1 MDSQWRVSD
10 VGAGG
15 GWTKSIYCLT
25 WSSSARILADVP
37 EESEAG
43 LARREA
49 FVTTHWSAV
58 LRAGQSNTPDADG
71 ALEELC
77 RAYWLPLYAFVRRKG
92 HSPEA
97 AQDLTQ
103 GFFAKL
109 LQKNYLRTVDPSK
122 GKFRTFLLTA
132 LKGYVANDWDRSHAA
147 KRGGFQSIVELDQAT
162 AESIIAPQL
171 ADAASPDILFE
182 RQWAVALLEFVM
194 KRLEQEYVETG
205 RTKLFQ
211 HLARTL
217 TREEDAQSYAV
228 IATELQLTEAAVK
241 TAARRLR
248 LRYQEVLR
256 EEIGRTVATR
266 AEIEEELHYL
276 FGLFGN

>member
-1 MDSQWRVSD
+1 M
-10 VGAGG
+10 
-15 GWTKSIYCLT
+15 
-25 WSSSARILADVP
+25 P
-37 EESEAG
+37 EESEPG
-43 LARREA
+43 LAPREA

-58 LRAGQSNTPDADG
+58 LRAGQANTADADA
-71 ALEELC
+71 ALSELC
-77 RAYWLPLYAFVRRKG
+77 RAYWLPLYAFVRRNG

-109 LQKNYLRTVDPSK
+109 LEKNYLRSVDPSR

-132 LKGYVANDWDRSHAA
+132 LKRYLANDWDRSHAA
-147 KRGGFQSIVELDQAT
+147 KRGGFQRIIELDQAT

-171 ADAASPDILFE
+171 ADAASPDVLFE
-182 RQWAVALLEFVM
+182 RQWAVTLLEAVM
-194 KRLEQEYVETG
+194 RRLEAEYVETG

-217 TREEDAQSYAV
+217 TREEDAQPYAA
-228 IATELQLTEAAVK
+228 IGLELQLTEAAIK

-248 LRYQEVLR
+248 LRYQELLR
-256 EEIGRTVATR
+256 EEIGKTVDTR
-266 AEIEEELHYL
+266 DEIEEELRYL
-276 FGLFGN
+276 FGLFGT

>member
-1 MDSQWRVSD
+1 M
-10 VGAGG
+10 
-15 GWTKSIYCLT
+15 
-25 WSSSARILADVP
+25 P

-43 LARREA
+43 LAPREA

-58 LRAGQSNTPDADG
+58 LRAGQPNTADAEA
-71 ALEELC
+71 ALGELC

-109 LQKNYLRTVDPSK
+109 LEKNYLRTADPSK
-122 GKFRTFLLTA
+122 GRFRTFLLTA
-132 LKGYVANDWDRSHAA
+132 LKGYLANDWDRSHAA
-147 KRGGFQSIVELDQAT
+147 KRGGFQSIVELDQAA

-171 ADAASPDILFE
+171 ADSASPDVLFE
-182 RQWAVALLEFVM
+182 RQWAVTLLESVM
-194 KRLEQEYVETG
+194 RQLEQEYVETG

-217 TREEDAQSYAV
+217 TREEDARPYAV
-228 IATELQLTEAAVK
+228 IASELELSEAAIK

-248 LRYQEVLR
+248 LRYQELLR

-266 AEIEEELHYL
+266 EDIEEELRYL